1 MGSLPFLAVLPFLTE
16 GSPQVKMR
24 VVDGVTQNLSVLRCP
39 PNRHHHE
46 HSRKIHMYGSSKH
59 VRMSVDEN
67 EVIAGVREINSQVL
81 ALCLLS

>member
-39 PNRHHHE
+39 PTATTMNILE
-46 HSRKIHMYGSSKH
+46 KFTCMAPQS
-59 VRMSVDEN
+59 MSECLDEN